1 MKRKV
6 VLRLLSLVMVAS
18 MTGTML
24 PSNIQTASAEEVDVT
39 EKTAALEDGIND
51 AWTQDNKADGDTV
64 TVENGW
70 LHIKSAAG
78 NRNNPGTRPQMV
90 VNPNTFDFN
99 KPGYFSFTL
108 KSNNANTGISDSDR
122 VGVYLGYNTDQN
134 GMYIGY
140 DNGGWFWQKYKGG
153 NGDYYQQTRK
163 PAPTKDQEVK
173 VRIDWTADHKMTFT
187 LNGEVVFDKED
198 FSGIADSLGNKIAI
212 KAGSWG
218 QIGSDVLLK
227 DIHYTGQEEAVT
239 YTVTGSVTDESGKAL
254 EGAVVTTGNLTA
266 ETDKDGKYSLQLGA
280 GKHELTITKAG
291 YQTAT
296 TSVTVTEGNVEAKAV
311 KLEKTAE
318 IETEKLSTADM
329 DVYVA
334 KNFPSVVKYEMKKGD
349 LNGKTFYGQTS
360 AINTVRINGTDVK
373 LSKGDVKATIK
384 GDKATYEM
392 TVKNEEKHI
401 DAVLTAELT
410 AKDNTVSFEITK
422 VENKLTEGK
431 PGTALES
438 GKVGNPIQTIEIPN
452 HSLVSVNSTQKN
464 ANLIGAAMSTQ
475 TKVSGDEYVE
485 VKANTPARERDYM
498 YAFVSNNEM
507 SAGLWSNSEYEGRN
521 AGASSSGGSNN
532 TRVMSVSEKKDGY
545 VSMGLGSS
553 AWYWHRVMTDSHN
566 RTWVLEETENPKMKV
581 VITGN
586 CNGDK
591 NVDWQDGA
599 VAFRDIMNNPF
610 KSEEVPELVAYRI
623 AMNFGSHA
631 QNPFLTTLDNVK
643 RVAMHTD
650 GLGQSVLLKGYAN
663 EGHDSAH
670 PDYADIGKRIGGPED
685 MKTLLEK
692 GADYGAKF
700 GIHVNAGEMYPEAK
714 AFKDDNVRR
723 NKDGSLRY
731 GWNWID
737 QGIGL
742 DSIYDLATGE
752 REARFDE
759 LHEILGGDGKD
770 MLDFIYVDIWGNN
783 TGSDNDDSQQ
793 TRKLSKEINDNGW
806 RMSNEWGGANEYD
819 STFQH
824 WATDLTYGGEGAKG
838 ENSDVMR
845 FLRNHQKDSWVGDY
859 PTYGGAAVAPLLGGY
874 NMKDFEGWQGRND
887 YDAYITNLYTHDLT
901 TKFIQH
907 YQIVDWEDGT
917 PVNVGGAVNWT
928 PEMKITLKDEDGS
941 TLVLERG
948 SNDPAQAAYRDRTMT
963 LDGKVI
969 ARGAVSQGDR
979 TDDDIRNGNKKGTE
993 SYLLPWIWDA
1003 KTGEKVKSE
1012 DEKLYHWNTQGGT
1025 TQWELPDSW
1034 ADLKDVKVYKL
1045 TDLGKTE
1052 EKTVNVVD
1060 GKITLEAESEVPYV
1074 VCKGEKENIKV
1085 TWSEGMHIVDAGF
1098 NGGSDSLEKNWKKSG
1113 DGEATIAKSQYSNPM
1128 LKLSGKVSMT
1138 QELTDLKAGQQYAVL
1153 VGIDNRSDAKAAMT
1167 VKNGDDVLATNYT
1180 TRSIAKN
1187 YVKAYTH
1194 SNSSATVDGSSYFQN
1209 MYVFFTAPESGK
1221 VTLTLSKEAGKGDS
1235 YFDDVRVV
1243 ENDSHNITT
1252 NDKGEV
1258 VRFEQDFETN
1268 VQGIYPFVVG
1278 GIEGVEDNR
1287 IHLSERHD
1295 KYTQAGWDVKL
1306 MDDVLDGDWSVK
1318 INGLTQRS
1326 KLAYQTIPQ
1335 NFRFEPGVTY
1345 KVSFDYQAGSDDT
1358 YGVVVGAGEY
1368 TGATNLETLKKSLGT
1383 TAHYEREIVGDI
1395 TGQTWFGIYSTST
1408 APDLQGVNSSSAQA
1422 NFGGYKELVLDNLV
1436 IEKVEQNI
1444 TIDTLKDLIATAEGY
1459 NKEDY
1464 TAADWKKLDDALTKA
1479 KVAVNRDKTSAD
1491 EIESA
1496 YYALN
1501 GAINYIASIDTNE
1514 ESSTKNDISVEGVIA
1529 TAGSEDGGT
1538 YGSNIGK
1545 AEYVLDNDVTT
1556 AWMTA
1561 YSGYATTI
1569 KNGEGWIDLQFPE
1582 AHTVDGLR
1590 YLPGPVTAGALV
1602 TIADY
1607 EIYVKTAD
1615 SADYVKV
1622 SDGTWENTSSWKMA
1636 KFDPIENVTN
1646 VKLLAKSTKVYNWW
1660 AMAAEIRITS
1670 AAEATTDTEVV
1681 DKSGLTDALAEA
1693 KALNEADYTAESW
1706 AVLQTKIEAAE
1717 AVVNNADATNYDVQL
1732 ALANLVDAISGLE
1745 AAETP
1750 EPTPAD
1756 KDKLTEV
1763 VNNCAGL
1770 EEKNFTA
1777 DSWKVYKAAYEKA
1790 MAVLADENASQADVD
1805 AAVAALKAAYAGL
1818 VKADDGNG
1826 GNNNQGNNNQ
1836 GNNNKGDNV
1845 NKPGTP
1851 NNTNAAGKNNTTNKG
1866 TVKTGDT
1873 APFMA
1878 MIVTILAAAGVIFGT
1893 VAQKTRRRRNRK

>member
-1 MKRKV
+1 M
-6 VLRLLSLVMVAS
+6 
-18 MTGTML
+18 
-24 PSNIQTASAEEVDVT
+24 
-39 EKTAALEDGIND
+39 
-51 AWTQDNKADGDTV
+51 
-64 TVENGW
+64 
-70 LHIKSAAG
+70 
-78 NRNNPGTRPQMV
+78 
-90 VNPNTFDFN
+90 
-99 KPGYFSFTL
+99 
-108 KSNNANTGISDSDR
+108 
-122 VGVYLGYNTDQN
+122 
-134 GMYIGY
+134 
-140 DNGGWFWQKYKGG
+140 
-153 NGDYYQQTRK
+153 
-163 PAPTKDQEVK
+163 
-173 VRIDWTADHKMTFT
+173 
-187 LNGEVVFDKED
+187 
-198 FSGIADSLGNKIAI
+198 
-212 KAGSWG
+212 
-218 QIGSDVLLK
+218 K

-969 ARGAVSQGDR
+969 A
-979 TDDDIRNGNKKGTE
+979 
-993 SYLLPWIWDA
+993 
-1003 KTGEKVKSE
+1003 E

-1098 NGGSDSLEKNWKKSG
+1098 NSGSLDMWTKA
-1113 DGEATIAKSQYSNPM
+1113 GEGTAQIAKSQHSNPM
-1128 LKLSGKVSMT
+1128 MKLDGKVSMT
-1138 QELTDLKAGQQYAVL
+1138 QKLTDLEAGKQYAVL
-1153 VGIDNRSDAKAAMT
+1153 VGVDNRSDAKAS
-1167 VKNGDDVLATNYT
+1167 VEIKSGDKVLGSNYT

-1194 SNSSATVDGSSYFQN
+1194 NTNSSTVDGSSYFQN
-1209 MYVFFTAPESGK
+1209 MYIFFTAPKSGD
-1221 VTLTLSKEAGKGDS
+1221 VTLTIAREAGEGSS
-1235 YFDDVRVV
+1235 YFDDIRIVQ
-1243 ENDSHNITT
+1243 NDSKNITT
-1252 NDKGEV
+1252 NEKGEV
-1258 VRFEQDFETN
+1258 VKFEQNFEKS
-1268 VQGIYPFVVG
+1268 VQGLYPFVVG

-1295 KYTQAGWDVKL
+1295 KYTQAGWDVKK

-1326 KLAYQTIPQ
+1326 TLAYQTIPQ

-1345 KVSFDYQAGSDDT
+1345 NVSFDYQAGSDGI
-1358 YGVVVGAGEY
+1358 YAAAVGVGEY
-1368 TGATNLETLKKSLGT
+1368 NGNVQLKELPMSMGKEKDGHFTMQVTGDS
-1383 TAHYEREIVGDI
+1383 
-1395 TGQTWFGIYSTST
+1395 TGQTWFGIYSTEK
-1408 APDLQGVNSSSAQA
+1408 APDLQGVSPDAAEA

-1436 IEKVEQNI
+1436 IEKVTEEV
-1444 TIDTLKDLIATAEGY
+1444 TKEKLAALVAEAEEKYKEIDYRPEIWSSFQDVLKEAKAVLDKEG
-1459 NKEDY
+1459 
-1464 TAADWKKLDDALTKA
+1464 A
-1479 KVAVNRDKTSAD
+1479 SQD
-1491 EIESA
+1491 EIEKA
-1496 YYALN
+1496 YYELKAAMVTMDN
-1501 GAINYIASIDTNE
+1501 SAGIDATDDSKDLPKE
-1514 ESSTKNDISVEGVIA
+1514 QMTA
-1529 TAGSEDGGT
+1529 TAGSEQAQEGGE
-1538 YGSNIGK
+1538 GPASN
-1545 AEYVLDNDVTT
+1545 VLDGNAD
-1556 AWMTA
+1556 
-1561 YSGYATTI
+1561 TI
-1569 KNGEGWIDLQFPE
+1569 W
-1582 AHTVDGLR
+1582 HTVWAGTPIENHWLNLQLDKPATVSGLR
-1590 YLPGPVTAGALV
+1590 LQQRSGRNGIIREAEIWVKKAGA
-1602 TIADY
+1602 ADY
-1607 EIYVKTAD
+1607 EKVADASFGGTGWQAVAFEEVKD
-1615 SADYVKV
+1615 
-1622 SDGTWENTSSWKMA
+1622 
-1636 KFDPIENVTN
+1636 VTD
-1646 VKLLAKSTKVYNWW
+1646 VKLVPTATTGDEANKFS
-1660 AMAAEIRITS
+1660 AAAEIRVMGRFQDEEVEVNKADLTALVEKAEVLKEKDYTS
-1670 AAEATTDTEVV
+1670 ETWKPFAEAL
-1681 DKSGLTDALAEA
+1681 KEA
-1693 KALNEADYTAESW
+1693 
-1706 AVLQTKIEAAE
+1706 Q
-1717 AVVNNADATNYDVQL
+1717 
-1732 ALANLVDAISGLE
+1732 
-1745 AAETP
+1745 
-1750 EPTPAD
+1750 
-1756 KDKLTEV
+1756 
-1763 VNNCAGL
+1763 
-1770 EEKNFTA
+1770 
-1777 DSWKVYKAAYEKA
+1777 
-1790 MAVLADENASQADVD
+1790 AVLAKEDASQAEVD
-1805 AAVAALKAAYAGL
+1805 AAQTSLQTAMDGLK
-1818 VKADDGNG
+1818 
-1826 GNNNQGNNNQ
+1826 
-1836 GNNNKGDNV
+1836 
-1845 NKPGTP
+1845 KPGTTDNKNPGTTDNKNPGAP
-1851 NNTNAAGKNNTTNKG
+1851 NKGQAVQTGDATSFFGWGAAGIFG
-1866 TVKTGDT
+1866 L
-1873 APFMA
+1873 F
-1878 MIVTILAAAGVIFGT
+1878 AAAAAFFER
-1893 VAQKTRRRRNRK
+1893 KRRRQ